1 MPDNNIYDVI
11 VIGGGSAGCVIA
23 ARLSEDSQRRV
34 LLLEAGPDPLPVPDM
49 ISNVNNGNR
58 VVLESDYVIMY
69 PTERQIDRSIYYPL
83 AGRIMGGG
91 SSVNMGGVVRPT
103 QHDLDHWGS
112 LGNPGWSFE
121 ECLPILNRIE
131 TDVEFGHEPY
141 HGSEGPLNVT
151 RRFSFDTPRSGPPE
165 AFIDRAVALGYPLLP
180 DRNVPNPFGIA
191 PSASNIKDGKRQST
205 AVAYLGPARDRDNLT
220 IIDRAVVH
228 SLRIVGSRVEE
239 VVYERDGQM
248 QSATADQVVLSAGV
262 FHSPQILQ
270 FSGVGPAAE
279 LEKQGIT
286 QVLELPGVG
295 GNYQDHA
302 GVNLV
307 FEGPEGFSPDW
318 VVSGFQLMYKSDPE
332 KPNADFHIYMRAPV
346 IVEGL
351 TPMMPV
357 AMNLIE
363 ARGRGRVRLASTNP
377 HDLPVID
384 DGMLQHPEDLKAM
397 LAAMHFVYDFVQD
410 DAMREF
416 FGELIQPGPE
426 DDWADYARSTYD
438 SYHHGIGTCK
448 MGPTSDPEAVVG
460 ADLRVHG
467 LDNLYVAD
475 ASIMPTVTHAN
486 TNITTIMIGERLADF
501 VRAQG

>member
-58 VVLESDYVIMY
+58 VVLESDYVVMY
-69 PTERQIDRSIYYPL
+69 PTERKIDGSIYYPL

-141 HGSEGPLNVT
+141 HGDDGPLNVI
-151 RRFSFDTPRSGPPE
+151 RRFSFDDPRSGPPA

-180 DRNVPNPFGIA
+180 DRNVPNPFGVA

-220 IIDRAVVH
+220 IIDQAVVH

-239 VVYERDGQM
+239 VVYERHGQM

-270 FSGVGPAAE
+270 LSGVGPSAE
-279 LEKQGIT
+279 LEKMGIT
-286 QVLELPGVG
+286 QVMELPGVG

-318 VVSGFQLMYKSDPE
+318 VVSGFQLMYKSDPA
-332 KPNADFHIYMRAPV
+332 KPNSDFHIYMRAPV

-363 ARGRGRVRLASTNP
+363 ARGRGRVHRRWHAPRPGRHQGNARRDAFRLRLRAGRQHARVLRRANPAGAGGRLGGLRAVNVRQLPPRHRHLQDGASVGPGGGGWRRPTRARTRQP
-377 HDLPVID
+377 LCRRCVDHADGDPRQHQHHDHHD
-384 DGMLQHPEDLKAM
+384 RRASGRFRDGA
-397 LAAMHFVYDFVQD
+397 
-410 DAMREF
+410 
-416 FGELIQPGPE
+416 
-426 DDWADYARSTYD
+426 
-438 SYHHGIGTCK
+438 GIGARGKT
-448 MGPTSDPEAVVG
+448 A
-460 ADLRVHG
+460 
-467 LDNLYVAD
+467 
-475 ASIMPTVTHAN
+475 
-486 TNITTIMIGERLADF
+486 
-501 VRAQG
+501 